1 MMEFNINGFNI
12 YFKWEYVMYNE
23 QFNRYD
29 DKINIKD

>member
-1 MMEFNINGFNI
+1 MMELNINGFNI
-12 YFKWEYVMYNE
+12 YFKWEYVMNNE